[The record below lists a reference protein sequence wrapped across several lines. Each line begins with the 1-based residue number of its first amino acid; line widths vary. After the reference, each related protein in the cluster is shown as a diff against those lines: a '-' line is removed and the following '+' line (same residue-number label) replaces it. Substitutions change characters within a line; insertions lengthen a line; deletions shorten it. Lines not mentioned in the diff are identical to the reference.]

1 MGWERIGDIVMDRY
15 VCDLCGY
22 EYNQQIGDVENGIKP
37 MVSFEDLQSSW
48 SCPWCG
54 AGKEYFLKL

>member
-1 MGWERIGDIVMDRY
+1 MDRY

-22 EYNQQIGDVENGIKP
+22 EYNQQMGDIENGIKP
-37 MVSFEDLQSSW
+37 MVPFEELPATW
-48 SCPWCG
+48 CCPWCG